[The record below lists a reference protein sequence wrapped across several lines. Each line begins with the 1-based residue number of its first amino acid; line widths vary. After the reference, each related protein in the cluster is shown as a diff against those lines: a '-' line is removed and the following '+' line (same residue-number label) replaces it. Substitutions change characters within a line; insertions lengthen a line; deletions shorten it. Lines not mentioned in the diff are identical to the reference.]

1 MLSSGYVLKV
11 NQTGIMDKLVGTGPE
26 KEKKK
31 RIKTG
36 CSVTNYHKHDG

>member
-1 MLSSGYVLKV
+1 MVEVLSSGYVLKV

-31 RIKTG
+31 KNKNWLFG
-36 CSVTNYHKHDG
+36 NKLP